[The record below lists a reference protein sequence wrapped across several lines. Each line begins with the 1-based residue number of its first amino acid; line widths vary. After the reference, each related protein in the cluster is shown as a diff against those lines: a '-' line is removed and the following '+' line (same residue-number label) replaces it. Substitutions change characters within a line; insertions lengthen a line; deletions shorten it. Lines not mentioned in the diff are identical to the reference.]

1 MAHVV
6 LAAQK
11 RTQFGN
17 GPTRRLR
24 RQGLIPGVVYEPGK
38 PSLAFSLPE
47 RELRRVLAEGRS
59 AVIDLTVEGD
69 HARPV
74 LLKDAQLDPVR
85 GAVLHVDFQEVDLTQ
100 EVEAPVQILLVG
112 SSVGVRDGGVLDQP
126 LREVVVRALPET
138 LPDHLELDVSE
149 LTVGDSVTVAGIAAP
164 EGVEIVS
171 DLETVVAS
179 VIAPTVVEEPEVEEE
194 EEEGLE
200 GEEAEEG
207 AEGEEAPAAEPQGA
221 DSEE

>member
-1 MAHVV
+1 MAHVA
-6 LAAQK
+6 LSAQK
-11 RTQFGN
+11 RSEFGN

-24 RQGLIPGVVYEPGK
+24 RQGLVPGVVYEPGRE
-38 PSLAFSLPE
+38 SLAFALPE

-74 LLKDAQLDPVR
+74 LLKHAQLDPVR

-100 EVEAPVQILLVG
+100 EVEAPVQVVLVG

-126 LREVVVRALPET
+126 LRDVVVRALPEA

-149 LTVGDSVTVAGIAAP
+149 LTVGDSITVAGIAAP
-164 EGVEIVS
+164 EGVEIVG

-179 VIAPTVVEEPEVEEE
+179 VIAPTVVEEPEVEEDE
-194 EEEGLE
+194 ELAEGEAVE
-200 GEEAEEG
+200 GEEGEEG
-207 AEGEEAPAAEPQGA
+207 AADESQGA
-221 DSEE
+221 DSDE